1 MLMFPG
7 CTVILVVYPDGIT
20 YNNSYDLFYNMAT
33 VMAKA
38 TLHKYFVNCF
48 IVVYLSVCL
57 YICVSSLVFLGY
69 DLPKIFCVRG
79 VC

>member
-1 MLMFPG
+1 MFM
-7 CTVILVVYPDGIT
+7 
-20 YNNSYDLFYNMAT
+20 S

-38 TLHKYFVNCF
+38 TLHKYVVNCF

-69 DLPKIFCVRG
+69 ELPKIFCVRG

>member
-1 MLMFPG
+1 
-7 CTVILVVYPDGIT
+7 
-20 YNNSYDLFYNMAT
+20 
-33 VMAKA
+33 MAKA

-69 DLPKIFCVRG
+69 DLPKIFVLEVYVDSLCEYERSKSDTVNH
-79 VC
+79 